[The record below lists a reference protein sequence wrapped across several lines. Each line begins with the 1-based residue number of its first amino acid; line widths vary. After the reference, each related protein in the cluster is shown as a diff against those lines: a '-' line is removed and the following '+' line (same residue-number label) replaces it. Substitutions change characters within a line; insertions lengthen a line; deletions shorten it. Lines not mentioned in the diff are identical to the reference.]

1 MGKRA
6 WDLWRTTIE
15 SGAVKDKATWA
26 VRGLTKEDLRS
37 KILGFILKDQYFDY
51 YHSTLALILYVF
63 LVSPLPRH
71 NLYTIKCTYFKCTS
85 W

>member
-1 MGKRA
+1 MG
-6 WDLWRTTIE
+6 RTTTG
-15 SGAVKDKATWA
+15 SGAVKGRATWA

-51 YHSTLALILYVF
+51 HHSTLALVLYV
-63 LVSPLPRH
+63 LLISPLSRH

-85 W
+85 L